1 MIDKLIDEALKNGLT
16 VEEEKLPGK
25 VKGLLLVDKIYLDTS
40 LTKAEKIVALREE
53 IEHHKYTVGNI
64 IDIRD
69 IRNKKQELLARWATY
84 EKLLTYDMIIKAI
97 ESGVANI
104 YEFAEF
110 VELPEDFVIEA
121 INYYR
126 QRYVAVEL
134 GQYFIDFEG
143 QLRVVKLF

>member
-1 MIDKLIDEALKNGLT
+1 MIDKLIDEAIEKGLT

-25 VKGLLLVDKIYLDTS
+25 LKGLLIADRIYLDNS
-40 LTKAEKIVALREE
+40 LSKAKKIVALREE

-64 IDIRD
+64 IDIRN

-84 EKLLTYDMIIKAI
+84 EKLLTFDMIIRAV
-97 ESGVANI
+97 ESGVANV
-104 YEFAEF
+104 YEFSEF
-110 VELPEDFVIEA
+110 VDLPEDFIIEA

-134 GQYFIDFEG
+134 GQYFIDFDG
-143 QLRVVKLF
+143 PLRVLKLF